1 METIVERL
9 EEKLEQIAEGE
20 IDFGEAGDWLYS
32 NGDEILNELN
42 RLREMPEK

>member
-9 EEKLEQIAEGE
+9 EEKLEQIEEGE

-32 NGDEILNELN
+32 NGDEILGELN
-42 RLREMPEK
+42 RLR